1 MLNSSSELLQLK
13 QRVFLH
19 VQPQSLSQGLSS
31 SECHFNKQILQ
42 NRFTR
47 NRTFIMPWLHPYCNQ
62 TAGKYYRPLRS
73 RTTPRTIK
81 RTPKSQSPNAQQHR
95 GKATCN
101 VQARRRRPITKPSL
115 PQPAFAPNYFPIDP
129 THTPAIYGP
138 LATPGHSQ
146 HECTAG
152 ARCFC
157 VFDLAP
163 TGQVSDSRASKCR
176 INCR

>member
-1 MLNSSSELLQLK
+1 MPLQQADPSEPFYPKQDVHHALAASVLQSNRW
-13 QRVFLH
+13 QV
-19 VQPQSLSQGLSS
+19 LSPS
-31 SECHFNKQILQ
+31 Q
-42 NRFTR
+42 NRPR
-47 NRTFIMPWLHPYCNQ
+47 
-62 TAGKYYRPLRS
+62 RS

-81 RTPKSQSPNAQQHR
+81 RTPKSQSPNAQQYR

-138 LATPGHSQ
+138 LATSGHSQ